1 MHRLLIYYVLNTDR
15 NEGDKLNRDRNW
27 TVLLIGGASGMGK
40 SSVAY
45 ELAHF
50 YNVNVME
57 IDDICQ
63 AVKAMT
69 TREILPAIHYWSTGI
84 NWMDIGVSGNVKWLI
99 DISKEMIPGLKAI
112 VDNHIEADV
121 PVIIEGDFMHPEFV
135 VSFENPKVKS
145 IYIYEPDKNQILQ
158 NYLAREGGGLQHFRA
173 DISTEYGD
181 WLAHTCGKLGIKVI
195 ESRPWDTVLD
205 RIIESLL

>member
-1 MHRLLIYYVLNTDR
+1 MLNTDR
-15 NEGDKLNRDRNW
+15 NEDDKLNRDRNW
-27 TVLLIGGASGMGK
+27 TVLFIGGASGVGK

-57 IDDICQ
+57 ADDICQ

-69 TREILPAIHYWSTGI
+69 TKEILPAIHYWSTGI

-99 DISKEMIPGLKAI
+99 DVSQEMIPGLKAI

-121 PVIIEGDFMHPEFV
+121 PVIIEGDFIHPEFT

-145 IYIYEPDKNQILQ
+145 LYIYEPDKNQIVQ
-158 NYLAREGGGLQHFRA
+158 NYLAREGGELQHFRA
-173 DISTEYGD
+173 DISAEYGD
-181 WLAHTCGKLGIKVI
+181 WLVDTCRKLGIKVI
-195 ESRPWDTVLD
+195 ESRPWDTVVN
-205 RIIESLL
+205 RIIESIL

>member
-1 MHRLLIYYVLNTDR
+1 MVFYCAIHRIFMYYVLNTDR

-27 TVLLIGGASGMGK
+27 TVLFIGGASGMGK

-57 IDDICQ
+57 VDDICQ

-99 DISKEMIPGLKAI
+99 DVSKEMIPGLKAI

-121 PVIIEGDFMHPEFV
+121 PVIIEGDFIHPEFA

-145 IYIYEPDKNQILQ
+145 IYIYMSRIKIKLCRIILPERVA
-158 NYLAREGGGLQHFRA
+158 NCN
-173 DISTEYGD
+173 IS
-181 WLAHTCGKLGIKVI
+181 
-195 ESRPWDTVLD
+195 D
-205 RIIESLL
+205 RIPVLSMEIG

>member
-1 MHRLLIYYVLNTDR
+1 MYYVLNTDR

-27 TVLLIGGASGMGK
+27 TVLFIGGASGMGK

-45 ELAHF
+45 KLAHF

-57 IDDICQ
+57 VDDICQ

-99 DISKEMIPGLKAI
+99 DVSKEMIPGLKAI

-121 PVIIEGDFMHPEFV
+121 PVIIEGDFIHPEFA

-145 IYIYEPDKNQILQ
+145 IYIYEPDKNQIVQ
-158 NYLAREGGGLQHFRA
+158 NYLAREGGKLQHFRA
-173 DISTEYGD
+173 DTSAEYGD
-181 WLAHTCGKLGIKVI
+181 WLVDTCGKLGIKVI
-195 ESRPWDTVLD
+195 ESRPWDTVVD
-205 RIIESLL
+205 RIIEIIL